1 MKIPLIPEEGDPTW
15 EFVGNV
21 LRIFDKRKARQIV
34 SKHGIKPLSDSI
46 AMLKIVLLAMCFETD
61 ITFVISELRGKASLR
76 EFTSVHDVP
85 DAEDIYRILS
95 RFTLDQFMNMVL
107 RIVNTVYGKRKM
119 GNTITCVCDL
129 MLGFWDFS
137 SSSCNFCAILWLSYW
152 NYIVAGGLS
161 VKELRAR

>member
-1 MKIPLIPEEGDPTW
+1 
-15 EFVGNV
+15 V

-61 ITFVISELRGKASLR
+61 ITFVISELRGKASLM

-85 DAEDIYRILS
+85 EAEDIYRILS

-107 RIVNTVYGKRKM
+107 KIVNTVCGKRKM
-119 GNTITCVCDL
+119 GKTIIIGDTTNL
-129 MLGFWDFS
+129 TAL
-137 SSSCNFCAILWLSYW
+137 
-152 NYIVAGGLS
+152 
-161 VKELRAR
+161 